1 MKSSRRTGLS
11 PSSKD
16 CVALRAAIFFCAMTQ
31 RNLLAVA
38 VIVLCSR
45 PGFGQAKVVSVP
57 AEPSLL
63 NLTTSWSRASTLGDL
78 RELRTGSD
86 HIELRVWRGYGPSET
101 QAVVLR
107 RADGHWSASL
117 ARVIRC
123 EIQIPTSVGDTA
135 SQATMRRYAAE
146 ARTKCGVSIANA
158 GPGARIIATDTLLVQ
173 PLAVPEPDI
182 EAVWKEALS
191 AGVHQLPARV
201 KRNRTMDDSV
211 TYLIELRRGNE
222 YRVAEIEDLERPEV
236 EADTQVKQVYA
247 AVRRLLQ
254 RREP

>member
-1 MKSSRRTGLS
+1 MYNVPRMD
-11 PSSKD
+11 PS
-16 CVALRAAIFFCAMTQ
+16 AMTH

-38 VIVLCSR
+38 VIVLFSR
-45 PGFGQAKVVSVP
+45 PVFGQAKSVSVP
-57 AEPSLL
+57 TEPSLL
-63 NLTTSWSRASTLGDL
+63 NLTTSWARASTLGDL
-78 RELRTGSD
+78 RELRTRPD

-107 RADGHWSASL
+107 RTDSHWSALL

-135 SQATMRRYAAE
+135 SEATMRRYAAE
-146 ARTKCGVSIANA
+146 ARSKCGVSVANA

-173 PLAVPEPDI
+173 PLAVPEPEI
-182 EAVWKEALS
+182 EMVWKEALT
-191 AGVHQLPARV
+191 AGLLQLPARV

-211 TYLIELRRGNE
+211 TYMIELRRGDE
-222 YRVAEIEDLERPEV
+222 YRAAEIEGVEQPEV

-247 AVRRLLQ
+247 AVRRLLP
-254 RREP
+254 RPP